1 MGFDALTPEMIK
13 SLNNRREAIQSD
25 FQQCSLVTKPYEFV
39 KSSQVFVEKFPFWS
53 SPFAEVDISKY
64 HVGDRVM
71 NINSTQRNYVPF
83 GLRGTIVGKT

>member
-1 MGFDALTPEMIK
+1 
-13 SLNNRREAIQSD
+13 
-25 FQQCSLVTKPYEFV
+25 VTKPYEFV